1 MNLILPLSE
10 FNLNC
15 VHFGEKQKNTV
26 IWNSFFIKLIYSNP
40 EISLNGIFLL
50 INLKQKQISKDYNKY
65 KIKFNI
71 TNNHDLIH
79 RIELIEKTILHK
91 INIVGKTPR
100 LSIYEQFKNGHLKLN
115 LSNDYFNQ
123 DDLCILKL
131 SGVWENSTEYGITF
145 KYFLVNHPSS
155 NNSQSSALS
164 QSILSK

>member
-1 MNLILPLSE
+1 MNLILPLLE

-26 IWNSFFIKLIYSNP
+26 IWNSFFIKLIYSIP
-40 EISLNGIFLL
+40 EISLNGIFLF

-65 KIKFNI
+65 KIQFNV
-71 TNNHDLIH
+71 NDNRDLVQ

-91 INIVGKTPR
+91 INIIGKTPR

-115 LSNDYFNQ
+115 LNHDYFNQ

-145 KYFLVNHPSS
+145 KYFLSS
-155 NNSQSSALS
+155 RRSNNNSQSSALS
-164 QSILSK
+164 QSISSK